1 MQKDAGKPWYTWVR
15 RWGQT
20 NLTEDDPA
28 RNNIDFWREQ
38 WKRTRVQGV
47 IVNCGGI
54 VAYYP
59 SQYGLQYRAQT
70 LGDKDYFKAFADAA
84 REEGIV
90 VVARMDINLATG
102 DLYKAHPEWFC
113 VDKAGEPYKSLD
125 RYYSCVNGGYY
136 KEYIPLVLTEII
148 EKYHPAGFADNS
160 WRGMFRDKICY
171 CPRCRQLFFERTG
184 HDLPDKADMEDSL
197 YREWV
202 RWSYECRTAN
212 WDLFNETAKQ
222 AGGED
227 CLWLGMLHANPY
239 DVSDLSAALSDLKV
253 ILSRSKFI
261 FSDQQSRVTLGGF
274 MQNAVNGSLLRLAS
288 DENVIVA
295 ESMANYVR
303 GRRTFRLAA
312 NPWQETHMWM
322 VSGLAGGI
330 SPWFHHV
337 SGATYDKRQFETP
350 VPIMN
355 WHAENEEW
363 LYGRKSLAT
372 VGVVWNQAN
381 TDFYGRNMPRERV
394 AYPFYGMIQALS
406 EMRIPFLPIHIDDI
420 DRYRDRIKTLV
431 LSDMAVMSVKQREAV
446 MAFVES
452 GGGLVFSGITGTLD
466 EDGEPDAD
474 SRFFEHFGLRLTG
487 KTYGEFTGQPA
498 GGDNMQVHNYM
509 HLPKE
514 RHMILAGFE
523 DTEIIPLGGGLHEAE
538 SFGPLAPIAG
548 YVKPF
553 PIYPPEFS
561 FIREIDDGVAPIF
574 AGTLPSGARV
584 VYLAADIDRCY
595 GRERLPD
602 HALLLANAVRWTLLD
617 ALPVKVTGNG
627 KIDVH
632 IYEKGSAKVLHLV
645 NLSGC
650 DENPGYCRR
659 LLPIYEIGVTVP
671 CTDRAEH
678 VCLLVSGREIPFQI
692 KDHRLSFRI
701 PVIVDHEVIVIKQS
715 PDSAG
720 TSAER

>member
-1 MQKDAGKPWYTWVR
+1 MQQKTCKPWYTWVR

-38 WKRTRVQGV
+38 WKRTRVQGT

-59 SQYGLQYRAQT
+59 SKYGLQYRAQT
-70 LGDKDYFKAFADAA
+70 LGDMDYFKAFQDAA

-90 VVARMDINLATG
+90 VVARMDINLATEEFF
-102 DLYKAHPEWFC
+102 KAHPGWFC
-113 VDKAGEPYKSLD
+113 VNKDGEPYKSGD
-125 RYYSCVNGGYY
+125 RYYSCVNGDYY
-136 KEYIPLVLTEII
+136 KKHIPDVLTEII

-171 CPRCRQLFFERTG
+171 CDRCRQRFFERTG
-184 HDLPDKADMEDSL
+184 RDLPEKADMEDPL

-202 RWSYECRTAN
+202 RFSYESRTEN
-212 WDLFNETAKQ
+212 WDLFNETTRRV
-222 AGGED
+222 GGED

-239 DVSDLSAALSDLKV
+239 DVSDLSGALSDLKA
-253 ILSRSKFI
+253 ILNRSKFI
-261 FSDQQSRVTLGGF
+261 FSDQQSRVMLGGF
-274 MQNAVNGSLLRLAS
+274 AQNAVNGQLLRLAAEE
-288 DENVIVA
+288 DVIVA

-303 GRRTFRLAA
+303 GKRTFRLAA

-350 VPIMN
+350 VPFMD
-355 WHAENEEW
+355 WHAKNEDW
-363 LYGRKSLAT
+363 FYGRRSLAT

-381 TDFYGRNMPRERV
+381 TDFYGRNKPKERV
-394 AYPFYGMIQALS
+394 AYPWYGFAQALS

-420 DRYRDRIKTLV
+420 GRYQDRIKTLV
-431 LSDMAVMSVKQREAV
+431 LPDMAVMSEKQQEAV
-446 MAFVES
+446 IQFVEN
-452 GGGLVFSGITGTLD
+452 GGGLVFSGITGTLN
-466 EDGEPDAD
+466 EDGEPNDNLFL
-474 SRFFEHFGLRLTG
+474 SHFGLRLTG
-487 KTYGEFTGQPA
+487 KTYGEFTEQPA
-498 GGDNMQVHNYM
+498 GWDNMQVHNYM
-509 HLPKE
+509 HLPSE
-514 RHMILAGFE
+514 RHSIFSGFE
-523 DTEIIPLGGGLHEAE
+523 DTKIIAMGGGLHEAI
-538 SFGPLAPIAG
+538 STGPLHPIAG

-561 FIREIDDGVAPIF
+561 FIREVDDGIAPIF

-602 HALLLANAVRWTLLD
+602 HAALLSNAVRWTLYD
-617 ALPVKVTGNG
+617 KLPVQVLSEG

-632 IYEKGSAKVLHLV
+632 IYLKDQAIVLHLN

-650 DENPGYCRR
+650 DENPGYCHR
-659 LLPIYEIGVTVP
+659 LLPIHGIGVILP
-671 CTDRAEH
+671 AAGRILSIE
-678 VCLLVSGREIPFQI
+678 LLVSRDTVPYRVCNGQLAFTIPEIA
-692 KDHRLSFRI
+692 
-701 PVIVDHEVIVIKQS
+701 DHEVVVIK
-715 PDSAG
+715 
-720 TSAER
+720 T

>member
-1 MQKDAGKPWYTWVR
+1 MQNIVERPWYTWVR

-28 RNNIDFWREQ
+28 RNNIDFWRAQ

-59 SQYGLQYRAQT
+59 SKYGLQYRANT

-84 REEGIV
+84 HEEGLI
-90 VVARMDINLATG
+90 VVARMDLSLATEEF
-102 DLYKAHPEWFC
+102 YKAHPDWFC
-113 VDKAGEPYKSLD
+113 VDKNGEPYKSMD
-125 RYYSCVNGGYY
+125 RCYSCVNGDYY
-136 KEYIPLVLTEII
+136 KKYIPDVLTEII

-171 CPRCRQLFFERTG
+171 CERCRQLFFERTG
-184 HDLPDKADMEDSL
+184 RSLPEKADMEDPL

-202 RWSYECRTAN
+202 RWSYESRTEN
-212 WDLFNETAKQ
+212 WDLFNDTTRRK
-222 AGGED
+222 GGEN

-239 DVSDLSAALSDLKV
+239 DVSDLSGALSDLKA
-253 ILSRSKFI
+253 ILNRSKFI

-274 MQNAVNGSLLRLAS
+274 MQNAVNGSLLRLAAEE
-288 DENVIVA
+288 DVIVA

-303 GRRTFRLAA
+303 GKRSFRLAA
-312 NPWQETHMWM
+312 NPPQETRMWM
-322 VSGLAGGI
+322 VSGLAGGV

-337 SGATYDKRQFETP
+337 SGATYDRRQFETP
-350 VPIMN
+350 VSFMN

-363 LYGRKSLAT
+363 FYNRRSLAT

-381 TDFYGRNMPRERV
+381 TDFYGRNKPKERV
-394 AYPFYGMIQALS
+394 AYPWYGFTQALS

-420 DRYRDRIKTLV
+420 VRYQGRIKTLV
-431 LSDMAVMSVKQREAV
+431 LPDMAVMSGKQRDAIYQF
-446 MAFVES
+446 ADN
-452 GGGLVFSGITGTLD
+452 GGGLVFSGITGILN
-466 EDGEPDAD
+466 EDGEPDHG

-487 KTYGEFTGQPA
+487 KTYGEFTEQPA
-498 GGDNMQVHNYM
+498 SWDNMQVHNYM
-509 HLPKE
+509 HLHKD
-514 RHMILAGFE
+514 RHPILDGFE
-523 DTEIIPLGGGLHEAE
+523 DTEIIALGGGLNETE
-538 SFGPLAPIAG
+538 SFGPLALIAG

-561 FIREIDDGVAPIF
+561 FIREIDDGIASMF

-602 HALLLANAVRWTLLD
+602 HATLLSNAVCWTLHGK
-617 ALPVKVTGNG
+617 LPVKVLGEG
-627 KIDVH
+627 KIDVN
-632 IYEKGSAKVLHLV
+632 IYQKEQTIVLHLV

-650 DENPGYCRR
+650 DENPGYCHRT
-659 LLPIYEIGVTVP
+659 LPVHGIGVTLPIAGRVLSIDL
-671 CTDRAEH
+671 T
-678 VCLLVSGREIPFQI
+678 VSGDTIPFRVRNGQ
-692 KDHRLSFRI
+692 LSFTIPRI
-701 PVIVDHEVIVIKQS
+701 TDHEVVIIK
-715 PDSAG
+715 A
-720 TSAER
+720 